1 VLGHSL
7 RQITRHVVLTMGL
20 HEEAARQTIFKFFR
34 YLIQEEILKIS

>member
-1 VLGHSL
+1 
-7 RQITRHVVLTMGL
+7 MGL